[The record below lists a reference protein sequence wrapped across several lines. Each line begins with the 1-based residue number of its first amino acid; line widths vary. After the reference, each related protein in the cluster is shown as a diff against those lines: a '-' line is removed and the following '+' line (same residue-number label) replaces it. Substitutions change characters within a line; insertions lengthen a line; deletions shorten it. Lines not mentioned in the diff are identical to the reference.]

1 MSAWPEDERVAGF
14 GYESVAAFAPGRV
27 NLIGE
32 HTDYN
37 GGLCLPFA
45 LERGVTVTARAI
57 PGTRISVLT
66 REFGQEDAFESAR
79 PEPATGWRAYVR
91 GVCAELAAA
100 GLAAPAARVEIE
112 SDLTA
117 GVGLSSSAA
126 LEVALALALLA
137 LGGRPIPPVLELA
150 HLCAR
155 AESSWAGVQ
164 TGVLDQLA
172 SLAGRRDA
180 AVLID
185 CRSFTL
191 TPVPLALDG
200 WTLATIDSGSRRDLA
215 DSGYNERR
223 AECRATAEQL
233 GVSSLSDADP
243 ADLADLPAPLR
254 RRTRHV
260 LGEND
265 RVRCAV
271 DALRA
276 RDHELLAELINA
288 SHASLRDLFE
298 VSTPA
303 VEATV
308 ERARAAGAR
317 GARLLGGGFG
327 GSVLAVFPPGTELP
341 VGAIEARPGDGAAV
355 LAHPDP
361 HA

>member
-1 MSAWPEDERVAGF
+1 MRSPGRVDRVAPLGDERV
-14 GYESVAAFAPGRV
+14 VAFAPGRV

-45 LERGVTVTARAI
+45 LERGVTVSARAI
-57 PGTRISVLT
+57 AGTQLSVLT
-66 REFGQEDAFESAR
+66 RHSGEKDAFEAAG

-100 GLAAPAARVEIE
+100 GLAAPAARVEID
-112 SDLTA
+112 SDLPT

-126 LEVALALALLA
+126 LEVALAVALIA
-137 LGGRPIPPVLELA
+137 LGGRPIPPVVELA
-150 HLCAR
+150 QLCSR
-155 AESSWAGVQ
+155 AENSWAGVR

-172 SLAGRRDA
+172 SLAGRRGA

-185 CRSFTL
+185 CSSL
-191 TPVPLALDG
+191 VLEPVPLALDG
-200 WTLATIDSGSRRDLA
+200 WTLATIDSGSRRRLA
-215 DSGYNERR
+215 GSGYNERR
-223 AECRATAEQL
+223 AECGAAAERL
-233 GVSSLSDADP
+233 GVVCLSDADP
-243 ADLADLPAPLR
+243 ADLTRLPEALR
-254 RRTRHV
+254 RRARHV
-260 LGEND
+260 LDEND
-265 RVRCAV
+265 RVRRAV
-271 DALRA
+271 GALRA

-327 GSVLAVFPPGTELP
+327 GSVLALFPPGTELP
-341 VGAIEARPGDGAAV
+341 AGALEARPGDGAAV
-355 LAHPDP
+355 LGAL
-361 HA
+361 

>member
-1 MSAWPEDERVAGF
+1 MRLPNPDDREAGVGDER
-14 GYESVAAFAPGRV
+14 VAAFAPGRV

-45 LERGVTVTARAI
+45 LGRGITVSARPIA
-57 PGTRISVLT
+57 GTQISVL
-66 REFGQEDAFESAR
+66 RRDSGEEDMFEPAR
-79 PEPATGWRAYVR
+79 PGPAIGWRAYVR

-100 GLAAPAARVEIE
+100 GPAAPAARVEID
-112 SDLTA
+112 SDLPA

-137 LGGRPIPPVLELA
+137 LGGRPTPPVVELA
-150 HLCAR
+150 RLCSR
-155 AESSWAGVQ
+155 AENSWAGVQ
-164 TGVLDQLA
+164 TGLLDQLA
-172 SLAGRRDA
+172 SLAGRRGA

-185 CRSFTL
+185 CRSFALETM
-191 TPVPLALDG
+191 PLALDG
-200 WTLATIDSGSRRDLA
+200 WTLATIDSGSRRQLA
-215 DSGYNERR
+215 GSDYNERR
-223 AECRATAEQL
+223 AECRAAAERL
-233 GVSSLSDADP
+233 GVTSLSDADP
-243 ADLADLPAPLR
+243 AGLAELPEALR
-254 RRTRHV
+254 RRARHV

-265 RVRCAV
+265 RVRRAV
-271 DALRA
+271 DALRT
-276 RDHELLAELINA
+276 RDPERLAELINA

-327 GSVLAVFPPGTELP
+327 GSVLALFPPGTELP
-341 VGAIEARPGDGAAV
+341 AGAIEARPGEGAAV
-355 LAHPDP
+355 LGAS
-361 HA
+361 